1 MSDKEKFMS
10 ECDEMTPSDF
20 QKQVMYEQEGVTKA
34 EALSISKQAAIKA
47 DSYARLAKLNGENRM
62 RNEWYNLA
70 WELRKAK

>member
-1 MSDKEKFMS
+1 MSNKEKFMS

-70 WELRKAK
+70 WELRRAK

>member
-1 MSDKEKFMS
+1 MSNKEKFMS

-20 QKQVMYEQEGVTKA
+20 QKLVMYEQEGVTKA

>member
-1 MSDKEKFMS
+1 MSNKEKFMS